1 MIAIN
6 PPLPRQ
12 PARGSAA
19 AEPLLAVARRRLRPL
34 AAALLVPMVWLAGT
48 VPMASPLGAVAWAGE
63 EDKAALGLV
72 PFVKRGDVGNV
83 AVARIEEYLR
93 QMIDAGGSFRVL
105 PEKAMA
111 TGKASA
117 AGPAAPSPARA
128 QAASPA
134 LKALDKADKLVLAA
148 RDILAEGEALDDA
161 AKLLRAAA
169 DRYEQNYV
177 ELVDFTKLLDCYA
190 SLAQVALSQGDSKLA
205 TDWITKAIALQP
217 SFVVDGRKNNRDLKA
232 LVEQTREGMEAK
244 PRTAL
249 TVECMQADSVV
260 FVDGVNIGAPPAVA
274 KELLQG
280 THYIQVKKGN
290 AAPWGQVLVA
300 KGKPVAVRAVLQ
312 VEVDPEHEIAVGVSP
327 DDMREFANKGSFND
341 KLFRN
346 SAGLFAKQ
354 VRANYLLF
362 GLVNKRNANTLEL
375 YLYMFNAA
383 ERRTCALPRID
394 YAANLGNLQMQTL
407 EAEGKVREAQKCSV
421 DIMKVPEI
429 YTTAPA
435 QEEPEAPE
443 IVPTPR
449 EEEPKVEP
457 KVEPRVEPKVEPK
470 VEPRKA
476 EPKVEPRKAEPK
488 IDGIEDPYANLL
500 EKEKESKPV
509 YKTWWFW
516 TAMGVVVLGGAGAG
530 AYAATR
536 PAAEATGFG
545 AKVVLP

>member
-72 PFVKRGDVGNV
+72 QFVKRGDVGNV

-274 KELLQG
+274 KE
-280 THYIQVKKGN
+280 
-290 AAPWGQVLVA
+290 
-300 KGKPVAVRAVLQ
+300 
-312 VEVDPEHEIAVGVSP
+312 
-327 DDMREFANKGSFND
+327 
-341 KLFRN
+341 
-346 SAGLFAKQ
+346 
-354 VRANYLLF
+354 
-362 GLVNKRNANTLEL
+362 
-375 YLYMFNAA
+375 
-383 ERRTCALPRID
+383 
-394 YAANLGNLQMQTL
+394 
-407 EAEGKVREAQKCSV
+407 
-421 DIMKVPEI
+421 
-429 YTTAPA
+429 
-435 QEEPEAPE
+435 
-443 IVPTPR
+443 
-449 EEEPKVEP
+449 
-457 KVEPRVEPKVEPK
+457 
-470 VEPRKA
+470 
-476 EPKVEPRKAEPK
+476 
-488 IDGIEDPYANLL
+488 
-500 EKEKESKPV
+500 
-509 YKTWWFW
+509 
-516 TAMGVVVLGGAGAG
+516 
-530 AYAATR
+530 
-536 PAAEATGFG
+536 
-545 AKVVLP
+545 

>member
-6 PPLPRQ
+6 PPLSRQ
-12 PARGSAA
+12 PAGGANA
-19 AEPLLAVARRRLRPL
+19 AEPLLALARRRLRPL
-34 AAALLVPMVWLAGT
+34 ATALLVPMVWLAAT
-48 VPMASPLGAVAWAGE
+48 VPTPSPLGPVAYAGE
-63 EDKAALGLV
+63 EDKASLGLI
-72 PFVKRGDVGNV
+72 PFVKRGDVGAV

-93 QMIDAGGSFRVL
+93 QMVDAGGSFRVL

-117 AGPAAPSPARA
+117 AGPAAASPTRP
-128 QAASPA
+128 QVASPA

-148 RDILAEGEALDDA
+148 RDILTEGEALDDA

-177 ELVDFTKLLDCYA
+177 ELVDFTKLVDCYA
-190 SLAQVALSQGDSKLA
+190 ALAQVALTQGDAKLA
-205 TDWITKAIALQP
+205 ADWVAKAIALQP
-217 SFVVDGRKNNRDLKA
+217 SFVVDGRKNNRELKT
-232 LVEQTREGMEAK
+232 LVEKTRESMEAK
-244 PRTAL
+244 PRTTL
-249 TVECMQADSVV
+249 SVECLQTDAVV
-260 FVDGVNIGAPPAVA
+260 FVDGVNVGAPPAVA
-274 KELLQG
+274 KDLLQG

-290 AAPWGQVLVA
+290 AAPWGQVLLA
-300 KGKPVAVRAVLQ
+300 KGKPVSVRAVLQ
-312 VEVDPEHEIAVGVSP
+312 VEVGPEHEIAVGVSP
-327 DDMREFANKGSFND
+327 DDMREFAGKGTFHD

-375 YLYMFNAA
+375 YMYMFSASD
-383 ERRTCALPRID
+383 RRTCALPRID

-407 EAEGKVREAQKCSV
+407 EAEGKVREAQKCST

-429 YTTAPA
+429 FLTAPA
-435 QEEPEAPE
+435 QEEPEPPE

-449 EEEPKVEP
+449 EEDPKVEPKLEPKVEP
-457 KVEPRVEPKVEPK
+457 KVVPKVEPK
-470 VEPRKA
+470 RV
-476 EPKVEPRKAEPK
+476 EPK
-488 IDGIEDPYANLL
+488 IEGIEDPYANLL
-500 EKEKESKPV
+500 EKEKDSKPV

>member
-6 PPLPRQ
+6 PPPRRLPA
-12 PARGSAA
+12 PGAVV
-19 AEPLLAVARRRLRPL
+19 AEPLLAMARRRIRPM
-34 AAALLVPMVWLAGT
+34 ATALLVPMMWLAGT
-48 VPMASPLGAVAWAGE
+48 VPTPSPLGSTAYAAE
-63 EDKAALGLV
+63 EEKASLGLI
-72 PFVKRGDVGNV
+72 PFVKRGDVGVV

-93 QMIDAGGSFRVL
+93 QMVDAGGSFRVL

-117 AGPAAPSPARA
+117 AGPAAPAAARP
-128 QAASPA
+128 QVASPA

-148 RDILAEGEALDDA
+148 RDILTEGEALDDA

-169 DRYEQNYV
+169 DRYEQNFV
-177 ELVDFTKLLDCYA
+177 ELVDFTKLVDCYA
-190 SLAQVALSQGDSKLA
+190 SLAQVALSQGDAKLA
-205 TDWITKAIALQP
+205 ADWVTKAIALQP
-217 SFVVDGRKNNRDLKA
+217 SFVVDGRKNNRDLKV
-232 LVEQTREGMEAK
+232 LVEKTREAMEAK

-249 TVECMQADSVV
+249 TVECLQADAVV
-260 FVDGVNIGAPPAVA
+260 FVDGVNIGAPPATA

-300 KGKPVAVRAVLQ
+300 KGKPTTVRALLQ
-312 VEVDPEHEIAVGVSP
+312 VEVDPEHEIAVGVSA
-327 DDMREFANKGSFND
+327 DDMRDFANKGGFND
-341 KLFRN
+341 KLYRN

-375 YLYMFNAA
+375 HMFLFNGAT
-383 ERRTCALPRID
+383 RRTCALPRID

-407 EAEGKVREAQKCSV
+407 EAEGKVREGQRCSSDV
-421 DIMKVPEI
+421 SKIPEVFS
-429 YTTAPA
+429 TP

-443 IVPTPR
+443 IVPAPR
-449 EEEPKVEP
+449 EEEPKIEP
-457 KVEPRVEPKVEPK
+457 KVEPRSEPEITPKVEPK
-470 VEPRKA
+470 IEPRVQ
-476 EPKVEPRKAEPK
+476 PKRVEPK

-500 EKEKESKPV
+500 EKDKETKPM
-509 YKTWWFW
+509 YKSVWFW
-516 TAMGVVVLGGAGAG
+516 TAMGVVVLGGAGVAAYG
-530 AYAATR
+530 AAR
-536 PAAEATGFG
+536 PAVEATGFG